1 MGQESEYDLI
11 AAEGYLGGL
20 EPAIPADDVTELVI
34 KTMQENLK
42 KAGNR

>member
-1 MGQESEYDLI
+1 MGSEMCIRDS
-11 AAEGYLGGL
+11 YLGGL